1 MSWAAKI
8 GIEVEGIMD
17 LNRRG
22 TSSGPNGAATRVLID
37 NDTGID
43 DALALAYLCSL
54 DHVQIE
60 AVTSTPGNVAVEQ
73 VAANN
78 RALLALCGKPEV
90 PVLIGARGPLE
101 IPLVTTPETHGPQG
115 VGYATLPDPRPSSSS
130 SKEVVDCWIEAAHAN
145 PSELTVLLTA
155 PLTNFALALRREPK
169 LPWLLKKVVI
179 MGGAFYYQ
187 GNTTPTAEWNTHVD
201 PHAAKEVF
209 AAYSAAAEQGLD
221 PEKLPIVC
229 SLDTTERFEMQP
241 EFLTKLAEEAGCEEP
256 ELLQASDA
264 EGTLSKA
271 SNPLVRYLSDALR
284 FYFEFHRHYDQGYIA
299 HVHDYFA
306 AGVAAGTLDYETR
319 PATIDVETESQLL
332 FGTTVADFRGLWG
345 KPANAHVIS
354 KNYPKEG
361 FEELVKSLGTLAR
374 KLTKDS

>member
-1 MSWAAKI
+1 MPEKLESADGA
-8 GIEVEGIMD
+8 EQ
-17 LNRRG
+17 
-22 TSSGPNGAATRVLID
+22 GPPIRLLID

-54 DHVQIE
+54 SHVEIE
-60 AVTSTPGNVAVEQ
+60 AVTSTPGNVDVEQ
-73 VAANN
+73 VVANN
-78 RALLALCGKPEV
+78 RALLKLCGKPEV
-90 PVLIGARGPLE
+90 PVLVGAREPFE
-101 IPLVTTPETHGPQG
+101 ISLVTTPETHGPQG
-115 VGYATLPDPRPSSSS
+115 VGYAMLPDSEPASSAAIDA
-130 SKEVVDCWIEAAHAN
+130 VDYWIHATRAN
-145 PSELTVLLTA
+145 PGELTVLLTA
-155 PLTNFALALRREPK
+155 PLTNFAVALRREPR
-169 LPWLLKKVVI
+169 LPWLLRKVVI

-209 AAYSAAAEQGLD
+209 AAYTAAAEQGID
-221 PEKLPIVC
+221 SSKLPIVC

-241 EFLTKLAEEAGCEEP
+241 DFLTKLSIEAGCAEP
-256 ELLQASDA
+256 EIVQASDP
-264 EGTLSKA
+264 EGTLSTS

-319 PATIDVETESQLL
+319 PATIDVETESALL

-345 KPANAHVIS
+345 KPANAQVVVA
-354 KNYPKEG
+354 NDPEAG
-361 FEELVKSLGTLAR
+361 FAELVQRVGALAR
-374 KLTKDS
+374 KLNENS

>member
-1 MSWAAKI
+1 VVADECGNANSMLPLP
-8 GIEVEGIMD
+8 VR
-17 LNRRG
+17 L
-22 TSSGPNGAATRVLID
+22 LID

-43 DALALAYLCSL
+43 DALALAYLCACE
-54 DHVQIE
+54 HVRIQTI
-60 AVTSTPGNVAVEQ
+60 TSTPGNVDVDQ
-73 VAANN
+73 VVANN
-78 RALLALCGKPEV
+78 RALLSLSGQPDV
-90 PVLIGARGPLE
+90 PVMIGASGPLQ

-115 VGYATLPDPRPSSSS
+115 VGYATLPTSDTATAHRHDG
-130 SKEVVDCWIEAAHAN
+130 VDYWIEAARAN
-145 PSELTVLLTA
+145 PGDLTVLLTA

-169 LPWLLKKVVI
+169 LPWLLRKVVI

-209 AAYSAAAEQGLD
+209 AAYTAAAEQGLES
-221 PEKLPIVC
+221 EKLPIVC

-241 EFLTKLAEEAGCEEP
+241 DFLAKLSNEAGCAEP
-256 ELLQASDA
+256 EIVQASDP
-264 EGTLSKA
+264 EGTLSKS

-319 PATIDVETESQLL
+319 PATVDVETESQLL

-345 KPANAHVIS
+345 KPANAQVVVA
-354 KNYPKEG
+354 NDPEAG
-361 FEELVKSLGTLAR
+361 FAELVQRLGALVR
-374 KLTKDS
+374 KLNKNS

>member
-1 MSWAAKI
+1 M
-8 GIEVEGIMD
+8 
-17 LNRRG
+17 RRV
-22 TSSGPNGAATRVLID
+22 RLLID

-43 DALALAYLCSL
+43 DALALVYLCSL
-54 DHVQIE
+54 DNVKIE
-60 AVTSTPGNVAVEQ
+60 AVTSTPGNVDVEQ
-73 VAANN
+73 VATNN
-78 RALLALCGKPEV
+78 RALLKLCGKPDV
-90 PVLIGARGPLE
+90 PVLIGAREPLE

-115 VGYATLPDPRPSSSS
+115 VGYATLSDPGSST
-130 SKEVVDCWIEAAHAN
+130 VGNTDAVDYWIQAAHAN
-145 PSELTVLLTA
+145 PGELTVLLTA
-155 PLTNFALALRREPK
+155 PLTNFALALRREPR
-169 LPWLLKKVVI
+169 LPWLLRKVVI

-209 AAYSAAAEQGLD
+209 AAYTVAAEQGL
-221 PEKLPIVC
+221 ESQKLPIVC

-241 EFLTKLAEEAGCEEP
+241 DFLTKLAKEAGCAEP
-256 ELLQASDA
+256 ELVQASDA

-306 AGVAAGTLDYETR
+306 AGVAAGTLEYQTR

-345 KPANAHVIS
+345 KTANAHVIS
-354 KNYPKEG
+354 HNDPKAG
-361 FEELVKSLGTLAR
+361 FEELVQRLGALAR
-374 KLTKDS
+374 SMNSNS

>member
-1 MSWAAKI
+1 MSRI
-8 GIEVEGIMD
+8 C
-17 LNRRG
+17 L
-22 TSSGPNGAATRVLID
+22 LID
-37 NDTGID
+37 CDTGID
-43 DALALAYLCSL
+43 DALALVYLCSL

-60 AVTSTPGNVAVEQ
+60 AVTSTPGNVDVEQ

-78 RALLALCGKPEV
+78 RALLKLCGKQEI
-90 PVLIGARGPLE
+90 PVLIGAREPLE

-115 VGYATLPDPRPSSSS
+115 VGYGTLPDPGSDPSANNDA
-130 SKEVVDCWIEAAHAN
+130 VDYWIQAAHAS
-145 PSELTVLLTA
+145 PGELTVLLTA

-169 LPWLLKKVVI
+169 LPWLLHRVVI

-209 AAYSAAAEQGLD
+209 AAYTAAAEQGLE

-241 EFLTKLAEEAGCEEP
+241 EFLTRLAEEAGCEEP
-256 ELLQASDA
+256 EVVQATDA

-345 KPANAHVIS
+345 KPANAHVVS
-354 KNYPKEG
+354 HNDPQTS
-361 FEELVKSLGTLAR
+361 FEELVKSLGELAR
-374 KLTKDS
+374 KLAKDS

>member
-1 MSWAAKI
+1 MTQDSHDGSQLKN
-8 GIEVEGIMD
+8 D
-17 LNRRG
+17 FLNRL
-22 TSSGPNGAATRVLID
+22 LID
-37 NDTGID
+37 CDTGID
-43 DALALAYLCSL
+43 DALALAYLCAL
-54 DHVQIE
+54 DNVQIE
-60 AVTSTPGNVAVEQ
+60 AVTSTPGNVDVEQ

-78 RALLALCGKPEV
+78 SALLTLCGKPEV
-90 PVLIGARGPLE
+90 PVLIGAREPLE

-115 VGYATLPDPRPSSSS
+115 VGYATLPVPGPTSIADIDA
-130 SKEVVDCWIEAAHAN
+130 VDYWVEAARSH
-145 PSELTVLLTA
+145 PGELTVLLSA

-169 LPWLLKKVVI
+169 LPWLLRKVVI

-209 AAYSAAAEQGLD
+209 AAYTGAAEQGLES
-221 PEKLPIVC
+221 EKLPIVC

-241 EFLTKLAEEAGCEEP
+241 EFLTRLAEEAGCEEP
-256 ELLQASDA
+256 ELVQASDTEA
-264 EGTLSKA
+264 TLSKA

-306 AGVAAGTLDYETR
+306 AGVAAGTLEYETR

-345 KPANAHVIS
+345 KPANAHVVS
-354 KNYPKEG
+354 RNDPKAG
-361 FEELVKSLGTLAR
+361 FEELVKRLGELAR
-374 KLTKDS
+374 KLDNDS